1 LSRRRVAVG
10 IVWASGVV
18 LALACARD
26 VVGPDV
32 PVAVALDFLPFPSV
46 VVGDTLRDTT
56 GAVAPVRARAF
67 NYLGE
72 ELPDIPF
79 HYLVLDRGATVDTAT
94 GIIRGDSLRDTPVRV
109 VGRLGNLQTQTQPL
123 AIVRAPATLDPVNGL
138 DTLEYSLTDTTQ
150 NVSAA
155 MSVRLLSGGEPPVGV
170 RAWVVSYMIV
180 HEPGT
185 GSATIV
191 EGSRESLLDTTG
203 TDGTASRQVRLHVQ
217 NLSTPVDSVVLE
229 ASAKYRGSH
238 VDGSPARLVVYI
250 RPRTP

>member
-1 LSRRRVAVG
+1 MRVAAA
-10 IVWASGVV
+10 IAC
-18 LALACARD
+18 ALGTVFAAACARD

-56 GAVAPVRARAF
+56 GAAAPVRARAF

-79 HYLVLDRGATVDTAT
+79 HYLVLDRGATVDSAT
-94 GIIRGDSLRDTPVRV
+94 GIVRGDSLRDTPVRV
-109 VGRLGNLQTQTQPL
+109 VARLGNLQTQTQPL
-123 AIVRAPATLDPVNGL
+123 AIVRAPATLEPVNGL
-138 DTLEYSLTDTTQ
+138 DTLDYSLADTTQ

-155 MSVRLLSGGEPPVGV
+155 MSVRLLSSGEPPVGI
-170 RAWVVSYMIV
+170 RAWIISYVIV
-180 HEPGT
+180 HEPGG

-191 EGSRESLLDTTG
+191 EANRESLLDTTG
-203 TDGTASRQVRLHVQ
+203 TDGTASRRVRLHVQ
-217 NLSTPVDSVVLE
+217 NLTATVDSVVLE

-238 VDGSPARLVVYI
+238 VDGSPARLVVHI
-250 RPRTP
+250 RPQAP